1 MCQCESCACMDD
13 KCGTTLKEKQIVV
26 IVLSWVYTLF
36 TLIYA
41 AVKID
46 AAASSSNM
54 LQTRSEKD
62 ACIAYIVILVLT
74 CLQIVGAIF
83 LTVGFCCNK
92 KLLYLL
98 GIIFT
103 SLLLWLPILQIFLI
117 IWACRYYSVKM

>member
-41 AVKID
+41 AVQID
-46 AAASSSNM
+46 AASNR
-54 LQTRSEKD
+54 LQTRSERD
-62 ACIAYIVILVLT
+62 ATIAYLIILIFT

-103 SLLLWLPILQIFLI
+103 SLLMWLPILQIFLI